1 MRAASHAEDTVAR
14 TRVRVSEAI
23 DTAAEV
29 TRRQA
34 LAESGVAIYLA
45 RTKVKCPSVISATLP
60 NIIAIPTRAPKYHSV
75 SYARRALMSGGLWT
89 SAWLSAPHLLRNGA
103 CASKLKL
110 TLLHPL
116 RSPWLIFFCIFEIVL
131 VAIMYSYSRKMV
143 TNKI

>member
-1 MRAASHAEDTVAR
+1 MRR
-14 TRVRVSEAI
+14 TRLRARGFECPKQLTLQQKLQDDKLWQS
-23 DTAAEV
+23 
-29 TRRQA
+29 QA
-34 LAESGVAIYLA
+34 WQFTWPIYLA